1 MKKIALGIFCIFIS
15 YSSFAEIYQVEDFTE
30 IKGLVGDIFDK
41 RNPQKILFILPLDLI
56 LRPTHPAMQQQD
68 KNYHS
73 LMNKA
78 FEKVNKS
85 SLVYANTLLLTD
97 YPNDLTDP
105 AILDLVDYIQKNNSE
120 LIITTPNFT
129 GEFNGIERLDVW
141 TFNYLKSKKI
151 DLTKGVFSNMQ
162 LVFNQE
168 IKKTAGG
175 YPTFYKG
182 LLSYNSDKSSNS
194 SMQILSIFLVS
205 KLQKIQD
212 VVVVL
217 DSRKVYLDALE
228 KQLKILRQ
236 DNEFFGIL
244 YNLPVL
250 KTKEILPEDY
260 LKFWQNFVKKLNLLK
275 NKNVNSKTKN
285 PYEE

>member
-1 MKKIALGIFCIFIS
+1 MKKIALGIFYILIS
-15 YSSFAEIYQVEDFTE
+15 YSAFAEIYQAENFTE
-30 IKGLVGDIFDK
+30 IKVLVGDIFDK

-68 KNYHS
+68 ENYNS

-78 FEKVNKS
+78 FEKANKS

-151 DLTKGVFSNMQ
+151 DLTKGVFANMQ

-182 LLSYNSDKSSNS
+182 LLSYNSNKSSNS
-194 SMQILSIFLVS
+194 SMQVISIFLVS
-205 KLQKIQD
+205 KLQKVQD

-217 DSRKVYLDALE
+217 DSRKVYLEALE

>member
-1 MKKIALGIFCIFIS
+1 M
-15 YSSFAEIYQVEDFTE
+15 
-30 IKGLVGDIFDK
+30 GDIFDK

-68 KNYHS
+68 ENYHS

-194 SMQILSIFLVS
+194 SMQVLSIFLVS

-217 DSRKVYLDALE
+217 DSRKVYLEALE

-260 LKFWQNFVKKLNLLK
+260 LTRIAEI
-275 NKNVNSKTKN
+275 SGACSRAG
-285 PYEE
+285 

>member
-56 LRPTHPAMQQQD
+56 LRPTHPAIQQQD
-68 KNYHS
+68 ENYHS

-78 FEKVNKS
+78 FEKANKS

-105 AILDLVDYIQKNNSE
+105 AVLDLVDYIQKNNSE

-129 GEFNGIERLDVW
+129 GEFNAIERLDVW

>member
-68 KNYHS
+68 ENYHS

-151 DLTKGVFSNMQ
+151 DLTKGVFANMQ

-182 LLSYNSDKSSNS
+182 LLSYNSNKSSNS
-194 SMQILSIFLVS
+194 SMQVISIFLVS
-205 KLQKIQD
+205 KLQKVQD

-217 DSRKVYLDALE
+217 DSRKVYLEALE

>member
-1 MKKIALGIFCIFIS
+1 MKKIALGIFYILIS
-15 YSSFAEIYQVEDFTE
+15 YSAFAEIYQAENFTE

-68 KNYHS
+68 ENYNS

-78 FEKVNKS
+78 FEKANKS

-151 DLTKGVFSNMQ
+151 DLTKGVFANMQ

-182 LLSYNSDKSSNS
+182 LLSYNSNKSSNS
-194 SMQILSIFLVS
+194 SMQVISIFLVS
-205 KLQKIQD
+205 KLQKVQD

-217 DSRKVYLDALE
+217 DSRKVYLEALE

-244 YNLPVL
+244 YNLPVV

>member
-56 LRPTHPAMQQQD
+56 LRPTHPAIQQQD
-68 KNYHS
+68 ENYHS

-78 FEKVNKS
+78 FEKANKS

-105 AILDLVDYIQKNNSE
+105 AVLDLVDYIQKNNSE

-129 GEFNGIERLDVW
+129 GEFNAIERLDVW

-236 DNEFFGIL
+236 DNEFFVIL

>member
-15 YSSFAEIYQVEDFTE
+15 YSSFAEIYQAENFTE

-68 KNYHS
+68 ENYNS

-78 FEKVNKS
+78 FEKANKS

-151 DLTKGVFSNMQ
+151 DLTKGVFANMQ

-168 IKKTAGG
+168 IKK
-175 YPTFYKG
+175 
-182 LLSYNSDKSSNS
+182 
-194 SMQILSIFLVS
+194 Q
-205 KLQKIQD
+205 
-212 VVVVL
+212 
-217 DSRKVYLDALE
+217 
-228 KQLKILRQ
+228 
-236 DNEFFGIL
+236 
-244 YNLPVL
+244 
-250 KTKEILPEDY
+250 
-260 LKFWQNFVKKLNLLK
+260 
-275 NKNVNSKTKN
+275 
-285 PYEE
+285 

>member
-78 FEKVNKS
+78 FEKANKS
-85 SLVYANTLLLTD
+85 FLVYANTLLLTD
-97 YPNDLTDP
+97 YPNDLIDP
-105 AILDLVDYIQKNNSE
+105 AVLDLVDYIQKNNSE